1 MHMALKVHRWTRAD
15 LVSLPDDGNRYEV
28 LAGKLFV
35 TPLPSPRHQIIADR
49 LMDALKPYLRDHR
62 LGTAFGPGAVTFGDS
77 ELQPDVVVFDVMPD
91 RAPERWDQ
99 LSHPRLVVEVLSAT
113 TRRRDLQDKR
123 AAYQQLGIPEYWAL
137 DRVERCALCWTP
149 GRMEPLVE
157 RTALRWQPLPDLDPL
172 VIDLATVFP

>member
-28 LAGKLFV
+28 LAGKLF
-35 TPLPSPRHQIIADR
+35 
-49 LMDALKPYLRDHR
+49 
-62 LGTAFGPGAVTFGDS
+62 VTFGDS

>member
-1 MHMALKVHRWTRAD
+1 MHMALMVHRWTRAD
-15 LVSLPDDGNRYEV
+15 LVRLPDDGNRYEV
-28 LAGKLFV
+28 LDGKLFV

-62 LGTAFGPGAVTFGDS
+62 LGTAFGPGAVTFGDN
-77 ELQPDVVVFDVMPD
+77 ELQPDVVVFDVMPE
-91 RAPERWDQ
+91 RAPDSWDQ

-113 TRRRDLQDKR
+113 TRRRDLHDKR

-137 DRVERCALCWTP
+137 DRFERCALCWTP
-149 GRMEPLVE
+149 SRMEPLVE

-172 VIDLATVFP
+172 VIDLAAVFP